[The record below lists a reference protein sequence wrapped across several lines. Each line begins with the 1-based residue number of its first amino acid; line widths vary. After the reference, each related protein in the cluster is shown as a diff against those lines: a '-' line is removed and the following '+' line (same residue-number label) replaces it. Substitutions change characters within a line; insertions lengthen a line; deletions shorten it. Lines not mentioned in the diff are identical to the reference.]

1 MSTLGIHHLG
11 LAVSKLTASK
21 AFFTECLGWKVA
33 KEIPAYP
40 AVFVTN
46 GAAFLTLWQTT
57 DDATPFDRRV
67 NVGLHHFALRV
78 ASEAELEAIFQKM
91 AAFPGVVVDFAPEP
105 LGSGPS
111 KHCMVFEPSG
121 LRVEFI
127 WAP

>member
-11 LAVSKLTASK
+11 LAVSNLRATA

-33 KEIPAYP
+33 KEVPAYP
-40 AVFVTN
+40 AIFVTN
-46 GAAFLTLWQTT
+46 GTTFLTLWQTGP
-57 DDATPFDRRV
+57 DAVPFDRKA

-78 ASEAELEAIFQKM
+78 TSEAELDALFAKVSGH
-91 AAFPGVVVDFAPEP
+91 PGVVVDFAPEQ
-105 LGSGPS
+105 LGPGPA

-121 LRVEFI
+121 IRVEFV

>member
-11 LAVSKLTASK
+11 LAVSKLQAST

-33 KEIPAYP
+33 KEVPGYP

-46 GAAFLTLWQTT
+46 GTAFLTLWQTAE
-57 DDATPFDRRV
+57 DATPFDRRA

-78 ASEAELEAIFQKM
+78 ASEAELDAIFAKV
-91 AAFPGVVVDFAPEP
+91 AAYPGVVIDFAPEQ
-105 LGSGPS
+105 LGPGPS

-121 LRVEFI
+121 LRVEFV
-127 WAP
+127 WAA